1 MGRIIGYLLLA
12 IVVLGVGFYLYQRN
26 IAAVPVVASDLDKG
40 GAYSDAEKASL
51 KSACADHFKTNTDK
65 VCGCVAD
72 KVGAGFSRFDRMI
85 LTATMQEKLADIVGI
100 TKGLIASGID
110 PAKMKSAESDSRQR
124 VTDLI
129 KTCNPG

>member
-1 MGRIIGYLLLA
+1 MGRILGWLLA
-12 IVVLGVGFYLYQRN
+12 ILVVAGVGFYFYQRN
-26 IAAVPVVASDLDKG
+26 IAAVPVVATDLDKG

-51 KSACADHFKTNTDK
+51 KAACADHFKTNTDK

-72 KVGAGFSRFDRMI
+72 KAGTDFSRFDRMI
-85 LTATMQEKLADIVGI
+85 LTATMQEKVSEIVGI

-110 PAKMKSAESDSRQR
+110 PAKMKTVEADARQR